1 MEIPQSESNVTE
13 PESLEEQSPE
23 VEQVLPEAELEAEQ
37 MVEQDAE
44 PEIELEAGQ
53 EVEQETAEAE
63 QPKLQRGDIVEG
75 TIVSIDAEGIKVK
88 IDEES
93 EAFIPAHDL
102 DKMPPERQETLVE
115 GAQVPIYIVE
125 VEESGPIT
133 ASLRQA
139 LLNEKWI
146 EAEHLMESR
155 EIWEGKVVGYNQR
168 GLIVPFGNLRGFV
181 PVSHMVD
188 IPKRANP
195 AQIRERLGHHVGRTL
210 PLRVIE
216 VDRRRRRLILSYRAA
231 FSDWREKQRQ
241 NFLDSLQ
248 EGQIRTGRVRELK
261 DFGAFVDLGGGDGL
275 IHISEFAWHRIDH
288 PKELLR
294 VGQEIQVYVLKV
306 NRKRKRVALSLKRLA
321 PHPWETIEE
330 RYSVNQL
337 VEGRITR
344 VTEFG
349 AFVEIEK
356 GIEGLLH
363 TKHLPRWADPDPRK
377 VLMDGDK
384 HLLRIINI
392 EPKKRRIRLSMR
404 AVSPEEQMEWMS
416 NKSTAEEIVSAQEAI
431 GLAELIDEE
440 E

>member
-1 MEIPQSESNVTE
+1 MESSQTESGVTQPETLEQQPQQEGQA
-13 PESLEEQSPE
+13 PADA
-23 VEQVLPEAELEAEQ
+23 EQVKLE
-37 MVEQDAE
+37 
-44 PEIELEAGQ
+44 
-53 EVEQETAEAE
+53 
-63 QPKLQRGDIVEG
+63 RGDIIEG
-75 TIVSIDAEGIKVK
+75 TILTIESERVTLDLGMEREGIVSI
-88 IDEES
+88 
-93 EAFIPAHDL
+93 HDL
-102 DKMPPERQETLVE
+102 QKIPPERRDNLIE
-115 GAQVPIYIVE
+115 GAQVPVYIVE
-125 VEESGPIT
+125 AGNDSDHIT

-139 LLNEKWI
+139 MLNEKWL
-146 EAEHLMESR
+146 EAEQLMKNR

-241 NFLDSLQ
+241 SFLDSLE

-275 IHISEFAWHRIDH
+275 IHISEFAWHRINH
-288 PKELLR
+288 PKEMLR

-321 PHPWETIEE
+321 PHPWETVNE
-330 RYSVNQL
+330 RYHVNQL
-337 VEGRITR
+337 IEGQITR
-344 VTEFG
+344 VTDFG

-363 TKHLPRWADPDPRK
+363 TKHLPRRADPDPRK
-377 VLMDGDK
+377 VLAEGEK
-384 HLLRIINI
+384 HLVRIINI
-392 EPKKRRIRLSMR
+392 EPKKRRIRLSLR
-404 AVSPEEQMEWMS
+404 AVSPEEQMEWMI
-416 NKSTAEEIVSAQEAI
+416 NKAAEVSVIPADEAI
-431 GLAELIDEE
+431 GLAELIGEE
-440 E
+440 EE

>member
-1 MEIPQSESNVTE
+1 MESSQTESGVTQ
-13 PESLEEQSPE
+13 PESLEQLPQEQQEGQGP
-23 VEQVLPEAELEAEQ
+23 VDAEQ
-37 MVEQDAE
+37 
-44 PEIELEAGQ
+44 
-53 EVEQETAEAE
+53 AE
-63 QPKLQRGDIVEG
+63 QAKFERGDIIKATVL
-75 TIVSIDAEGIKVK
+75 TIEPERVTLDLGVTRKGIVT
-88 IDEES
+88 I
-93 EAFIPAHDL
+93 HDL
-102 DKMPPERQETLVE
+102 QKLPPEKQSALIV
-115 GAQVPIYIVE
+115 GAQVPAYIVE
-125 VEESGPIT
+125 AGKDSEFIT
-133 ASLRQA
+133 VSLRQA
-139 LLNEKWI
+139 MLYEKWLK
-146 EAEHLMESR
+146 AEQLMENR

-216 VDRRRRRLILSYRAA
+216 VDRKRRRLILSYRAA

-241 NFLDSLQ
+241 SFLNSLE

-275 IHISEFAWHRIDH
+275 VHISEFAWHRVSH
-288 PKELLR
+288 PKEMLR

-306 NRKRKRVALSLKRLA
+306 NRKRKRVALSLKRLT
-321 PHPWETIEE
+321 PHPWETVSE
-330 RYSVNQL
+330 RYQVNQL
-337 VEGRITR
+337 VEGKITR
-344 VTEFG
+344 VTDFG

-363 TKHLPRWADPDPRK
+363 TKHLPRRADPDPRK
-377 VLMDGDK
+377 VLAEGER
-384 HLLRIINI
+384 HLVRIINI
-392 EPKKRRIRLSMR
+392 DPKKRRIRLSLR
-404 AVSPEEQMEWMS
+404 AVSPEEQMEWMINRAAKES
-416 NKSTAEEIVSAQEAI
+416 EIPAEEAI